1 MNVVVRITGSPSL
14 GFHGFMVCI
23 ALLALA
29 ACSPRAVKTNDPHHA
44 ATARHRVEAA
54 GTHTGEKTFTSA
66 RYGVRID
73 YPADLELRRNFK
85 RSYLANGN
93 WKTYAGPDTPP
104 GKAIFDLIMPDSN
117 DVTAGEL
124 RLGASRDPA
133 AIHNC
138 ARLPSAAR
146 PGSKGQT
153 TISGVNFTTYTAGD
167 AAMSHY
173 LMTRSFRAVHHGA
186 CYAMDVLV
194 FGTNPKVYSP
204 PKKPPFT
211 KKQVFKRLIPVAH
224 NLQFIPSAASAT
236 HSPIAPPATYTGL
249 LPCADCPGI
258 DYQLNL
264 LRHHR
269 YVLRLTYRDRDTH
282 FDEHGHWQL
291 SRDGKTLTLSS
302 KDSQPHKWAVQNDG
316 RQLTFLN
323 GAGNP
328 IHSKLNYTLTRS
340 VRFEPITPGPAA
352 GKLLN

>member
-1 MNVVVRITGSPSL
+1 L
-14 GFHGFMVCI
+14 
-23 ALLALA
+23 
-29 ACSPRAVKTNDPHHA
+29 
-44 ATARHRVEAA
+44 EAA
-54 GTHTGEKTFTSA
+54 GKHADDKTFTNA

-73 YPADLELRRNFK
+73 YPADLELQRSFK

-146 PGSKGQT
+146 PGSKGHT
-153 TISGVNFTTYTAGD
+153 SISGVTFTTFAAGD
-167 AAMSHY
+167 AGMSHY
-173 LMTRSFRAVHHGA
+173 LMTRSFRAVHRGT

-204 PKKPPFT
+204 PKTPPFT
-211 KKQVFKRLIPVAH
+211 KAQVFKRLIPVAH
-224 NLQFIPSAASAT
+224 NLQFIPGAASAT
-236 HSPIAPPATYTGL
+236 RSSLSPPSTYTGL

-258 DYQLNL
+258 EYHLNL
-264 LRHHR
+264 LGNRR
-269 YVLRLTYRDRDTH
+269 YVLRLTYRDRNTH
-282 FDEHGHWQL
+282 FDEHGHWHV
-291 SRDGKTLTLSS
+291 SKNGKTLTLSS

-316 RQLTFLN
+316 RRLTFLN
-323 GAGNP
+323 GAGKP
-328 IHSKLNYTLTRS
+328 IRSKLDYTLTRS
-340 VRFEPITPGPAA
+340 ARFEPLPSE
-352 GKLLN
+352 N